1 MARKAKN
8 SNELTAKGVASNS
21 QNWNKYLLY

>member
-1 MARKAKN
+1 MAKKAKN
-8 SNELTAKGVASNS
+8 PNELTAKGVASSS